1 MVRLLL
7 LFAAHRG
14 RGRMALSIVGI
25 ALGVALGYGVHLV
38 NRAAV
43 SDVAAA
49 VRSLA
54 GEADLEVRGGR
65 TGFAEA
71 LYPKIAQLPG
81 VAVAS
86 PALELDVGV
95 AGTERTLRITGI
107 DILRAALLQ
116 PSLILEERYE
126 LLAPDRVFLS
136 TAASETLGI
145 GKGDELSLVAG
156 QSTVKLKVVG
166 ILSSLRGVTA
176 LTDIATAQWRFGRL
190 GELNRID
197 VRLSPG
203 AERHKVAAAIQAL
216 LPPGSHVAALE
227 ALEEASAYPSRSYR
241 VNLNVLAMVA
251 LFTGGFLVFSAQALE
266 VARRRGEHALLR
278 VLGINQKGIS
288 RLVLVEAA
296 LLGAL
301 GAAVGL
307 VLGYALALA
316 AVRWSGADLG
326 AGMFRGLAP
335 HIEINLAGALVYFL
349 AGILVAVL
357 GALLPAL
364 DAARTPPARALKA
377 GDEQTLFERIAPLWP
392 GIVLLGLGALLAQL
406 GPVNGVPLFGYAAIA
421 CLLVGAIA
429 LVPRVAQWLFNA
441 IPLPQEIPL
450 RLALGQLRAAPG
462 QAAVSLAAIV
472 ASFALMA
479 AMAIMVA
486 SFRQS
491 VDDWLQR
498 VLPAEVYFR
507 TTHAGDT
514 GILDPGFEE
523 RVRALPQVAR
533 VDFLRSGRLLLDP
546 ARPPLVL
553 IARDRAEK
561 AFPVLS
567 ERYERRAG
575 DPPAVWVSE
584 AVADLYGFTPGRR
597 PGAADPWEKAR
608 CSRRRHFPGL
618 RAAARRG
625 AHRSRRLRRADRRPR
640 GERRRAVA
648 RARNHAG
655 GGDGG
660 VARAA
665 GRRAA
670 RHGRAGGDPRCLA
683 AHLRPQLRGHLRHG
697 GGRGAGR
704 PVRPFGEPRRDR
716 ACAPARIRRAAP
728 PRPHAR
734 PDPRHARRRGRPAR
748 AGGLGRRPC
757 RRRGD
762 QPGAGLR
769 HQPPVIPLEHG
780 ASPAVPAPAWICLR
794 PVPACRPHRHH
805 LRQGSDGDGTGA
817 RRAGG
822 LVGMRRRA
830 FLSLGVLPFSALA
843 AKTDYAVVKPHPK
856 FVFPRDHGAH
866 PEFRVEWW
874 YVTGWLETTP
884 SGPMGFQVT
893 FFRARPEEA
902 SDNPSSFNPRQ
913 VLFAHAA
920 LSDPKRGRLLHDQR
934 AARAGFSLAHAELDR
949 TGVWID
955 DWRLELEG
963 HRYQAKIAARD
974 FEFDFTLFA
983 QQIIL
988 QGDGGFSRKGHRPEE
1003 ASYYYSRPQ
1012 LNVVGKLNG
1021 RDVEGTAWLDHEW
1034 SSAYMAPEATGWD
1047 WCGINLVR
1055 RRLAHGLSHA
1065 EQGRRRALRAARMLS
1080 SSR

>member
-81 VAVAS
+81 VAMAS

-116 PSLILEERYE
+116 PSLILEDRYE

-156 QSTVKLKVVG
+156 QSTVKLQVVG

-203 AERHKVAAAIQAL
+203 AERHQAAAAIQAL

-278 VLGINQKGIS
+278 VLGINQGGIS
-288 RLVLVEAA
+288 RLVLAEVA
-296 LLGAL
+296 LLGAV

-335 HIEINLAGALVYFL
+335 HIEINLAGAAVYFL

-392 GIVLLGLGALLAQL
+392 GIGLLGLGVLLAQL

-429 LVPRVAQWLFNA
+429 LVPRAAQWLFHV
-441 IPLPQEIPL
+441 IPLPQGLPL

-498 VLPAEVYFR
+498 VLPSEVYFR

-514 GILDPGFEE
+514 GILDPEFEQ

-546 ARPPLVL
+546 ERPPLVL

-561 AFPVLS
+561 AFPVLG
-567 ERYERRAG
+567 ERHERRAG

-584 AVADLYGFTPGRR
+584 AAADLYGFTPGRR
-597 PGAADPWEKAR
+597 LELPILGKKHAIVVGGIFRDYARQHGAVLIDRADYVALTGDRAVNDGALWLASGTTPGAAMEA
-608 CSRRRHFPGL
+608 L
-618 RAAARRG
+618 RALPGG
-625 AHRSRRLRRADRRPR
+625 AQLDMAEPGEIRDVSLRIFDRSFAVTYAM
-640 GERRRAVA
+640 EAVA
-648 RARNHAG
+648 VLVGLFGLSAS
-655 GGDGG
+655 
-660 VARAA
+660 
-665 GRRAA
+665 
-670 RHGRAGGDPRCLA
+670 L
-683 AHLRPQLRGHLRHG
+683 
-697 GGRGAGR
+697 GAI
-704 PVRPFGEPRRDR
+704 VL
-716 ACAPARIRRAAP
+716 
-728 PRPHAR
+728 
-734 PDPRHARRRGRPAR
+734 ARRREFGVLRHLGLTRGQIR
-748 AGGLGRRPC
+748 AMLAAEGGLLALAGSA
-757 RRRGD
+757 
-762 QPGAGLR
+762 AGLAAGAAISLVLVYVINR
-769 HQPPVIPLEHG
+769 QSFHWSMELHPPYL
-780 ASPAVPAPAWICLR
+780 L
-794 PVPACRPHRHH
+794 
-805 LRQGSDGDGTGA
+805 L
-817 RRAGG
+817 
-822 LVGMRRRA
+822 
-830 FLSLGVLPFSALA
+830 LG
-843 AKTDYAVVKPHPK
+843 
-856 FVFPRDHGAH
+856 FVFVLCLLA
-866 PEFRVEWW
+866 VL
-874 YVTGWLETTP
+874 TAMI
-884 SGPMGFQVT
+884 SGREAMGMGPV
-893 FFRARPEEA
+893 RAVRE
-902 SDNPSSFNPRQ
+902 
-913 VLFAHAA
+913 
-920 LSDPKRGRLLHDQR
+920 
-934 AARAGFSLAHAELDR
+934 
-949 TGVWID
+949 
-955 DWRLELEG
+955 DW
-963 HRYQAKIAARD
+963 
-974 FEFDFTLFA
+974 
-983 QQIIL
+983 
-988 QGDGGFSRKGHRPEE
+988 
-1003 ASYYYSRPQ
+1003 
-1012 LNVVGKLNG
+1012 
-1021 RDVEGTAWLDHEW
+1021 
-1034 SSAYMAPEATGWD
+1034 
-1047 WCGINLVR
+1047 
-1055 RRLAHGLSHA
+1055 
-1065 EQGRRRALRAARMLS
+1065 
-1080 SSR
+1080 